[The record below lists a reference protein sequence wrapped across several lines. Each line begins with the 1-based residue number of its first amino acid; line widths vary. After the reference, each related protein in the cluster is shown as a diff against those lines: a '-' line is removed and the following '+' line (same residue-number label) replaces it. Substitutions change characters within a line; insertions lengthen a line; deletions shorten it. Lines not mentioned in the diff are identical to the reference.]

1 MKDHYF
7 HILILCSVILL
18 TILPASVSA
27 HDALYYAT
35 GETPSTES
43 TISANDHLY
52 RGVVRCAETGHV
64 LSNAHIRVLGQP
76 DAYAVSSTDG
86 SFQLSF
92 PQRLTYGELVI
103 SHIGF
108 HALSLSFT
116 EIGELPAEIRLRPQR
131 MHLSPVSVVSHHTVG
146 RPKNGLDIT
155 EASFIPID
163 SGAFLR
169 EADNV
174 SGVRRGGFGIDPVVR
189 GHSGSRL
196 NIRVDGV
203 ASSAAA
209 CPNRMDPPT
218 SHIRLS
224 DIERIE
230 IHHGPHAL
238 RFGPAFG
245 GTVDFIRHKPEVS
258 QQFQVQGD
266 VRLAAESNT
275 GNRITDARLHLG
287 NARYDLMLSG
297 GYSAT
302 GDYTGGDGLK
312 VPASFES
319 SDFGAEL
326 FFRPAA
332 GHQLHA
338 GFSQSYVRN
347 ADFPALPMDM
357 AMDDT
362 FKLKGGYAWNP
373 QGLQGLRS
381 LRADAFYSFVDHE
394 MNNHNRSSF
403 AMRDAVALAE
413 TQTWGGQAEAT
424 GMFRTLRWI
433 ANASYT
439 NQQIDG
445 TRFVEM
451 KTGPNAGNSMTY
463 NLWQDAII
471 QNSGFYAGADYF
483 MEDWTISAA
492 VRLDYN
498 TAEARNLAPRFA
510 GTDTSSEHLNLS
522 MSAGVSRELSSYT
535 GISLYAGRGVR
546 SPDVTERFINFLAVG
561 RNAFEFAGNPNLKPE
576 ATNQLDLV
584 FRTRTTDGALS
595 LQLNGFAA
603 LMQNYIGGVRNE
615 ALQPMAAD
623 APGVLEFQNQGD
635 VFSTG
640 FEATAEYRLPALAS
654 ARLSAAYTYAEFT
667 ADGSAV
673 AEIPPFESRLVFSGL
688 FSSRFIP
695 EASLR
700 KVLTQNRFDAGFGE
714 EKTEGFWLADLS
726 VRARLLPNLSLN
738 AGVRNFFD
746 EAYSEHLNRNIRPD
760 INDGTMKLPEPG
772 RRFFLE
778 ASLRF

>member
-1 MKDHYF
+1 M
-7 HILILCSVILL
+7 L
-18 TILPASVSA
+18 TMFAAFPALNHNLHLQAVNPHLSTFVS
-27 HDALYYAT
+27 
-35 GETPSTES
+35 S
-43 TISANDHLY
+43 NDDYIY
-52 RGVVRCAETGHV
+52 RGTIRCSETGH
-64 LSNAHIRVLGQP
+64 LLANAHIRIQGQP
-76 DAYAVSSTDG
+76 HVHAASSNDG
-86 SFQLSF
+86 SFLLSF
-92 PQRLTYGELVI
+92 PQGLTSGELVV

-108 HALSLSFT
+108 QAFSLSFT
-116 EIGELPAEIRLRPQR
+116 DISELPDEIRLRPQR
-131 MHLSPVSVVSHHTVG
+131 MHLSPVMVVAHHTVG
-146 RPKNGLDIT
+146 KPQNGLDIT
-155 EASFIPID
+155 GASFTPVD

-224 DIERIE
+224 DINRVE

-258 QQFQVQGD
+258 PQFQVQGD
-266 VRLAAESNT
+266 VRLALETNT

-297 GYSAT
+297 GFSGT

-362 FKLKGGYAWNP
+362 FKLKGGYSWNP
-373 QGLQGLRS
+373 QGLPGLRS

-403 AMRDAVALAE
+403 NMRDAVALAE

-424 GMFRTLRWI
+424 GMYRSLRWT
-433 ANASYT
+433 ANASYS

-483 MEDWTISAA
+483 MDDWTVSVAM
-492 VRLDYN
+492 RLDYN
-498 TAEARNLAPRFA
+498 TAGARNLAPRFV

-522 MSAGVSRELSSYT
+522 MSAGISRELSTNS

-595 LQLNGFAA
+595 VQLNGFAA
-603 LMQNYIGGVRNE
+603 LMQDYIGGVRNE
-615 ALQPMAAD
+615 TLQPMVAD
-623 APGVLEFQNQGD
+623 APGVLEFQNRGD

-640 FEATAEYRLPALAS
+640 FEATAEYRMASVAS
-654 ARLSAAYTYAEFT
+654 ARLSAAYTFSEFID
-667 ADGSAV
+667 DGSAV
-673 AEIPPFESRLVFSGL
+673 AEIPPFESRLVLSGL

-695 EASLR
+695 EASIR
-700 KVLTQNRFDAGFGE
+700 KVLSQNRFDAGFGE

-738 AGVRNFFD
+738 AGVRNLFD
-746 EAYSEHLNRNIRPD
+746 EAYAEHLNRNIRPD

-778 ASLRF
+778 ASFRF